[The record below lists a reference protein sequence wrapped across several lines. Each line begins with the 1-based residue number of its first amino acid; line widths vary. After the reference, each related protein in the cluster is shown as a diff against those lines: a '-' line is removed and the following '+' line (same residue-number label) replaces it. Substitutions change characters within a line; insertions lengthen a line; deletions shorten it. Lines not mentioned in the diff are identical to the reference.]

1 MLLHTC
7 NYCLYY
13 QILVFFLQ
21 TKKGKKETKRLKI
34 NDCFVRHWAKMKQK
48 NIHNLIKLTFMP
60 QANIVWIKMKLI
72 KFGLA
77 NQQRYNRKKYN
88 ILMMHQLCTQNLWTA
103 ILSFYIWDIRT
114 KTQIE
119 HDSLGAF
126 VEEMTDRMLPFDF
139 KMSAWRHQV
148 YTPT

>member
-1 MLLHTC
+1 M
-7 NYCLYY
+7 
-13 QILVFFLQ
+13 
-21 TKKGKKETKRLKI
+21 E
-34 NDCFVRHWAKMKQK
+34 QK
-48 NIHNLIKLTFMP
+48 NIHNLIKLIFMP

-114 KTQIE
+114 ETQIE

-139 KMSAWRHQV
+139 I
-148 YTPT
+148 